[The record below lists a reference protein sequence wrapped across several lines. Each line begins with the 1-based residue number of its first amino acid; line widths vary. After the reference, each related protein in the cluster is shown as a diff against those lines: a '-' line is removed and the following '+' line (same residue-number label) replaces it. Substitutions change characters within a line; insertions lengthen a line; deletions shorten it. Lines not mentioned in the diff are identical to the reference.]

1 MTTATFRQRR
11 ILVVDDEPIVRDTVK
26 MLLRIDGHVVETA
39 DSGEDALALL
49 EKGKFDVV
57 VTDYEMPVMK
67 GDELALAIKALDP
80 AQPVIMI
87 TAYAEML
94 KSAGHSLEGI
104 DYILSKP
111 FLMGDLRTAIARVT
125 PPAAAVI

>member
-1 MTTATFRQRR
+1 M
-11 ILVVDDEPIVRDTVK
+11 VDDEPLVCDAIK
-26 MLLRIDGHVVETA
+26 MMLQYDGHVVKTA
-39 DSGEDALALL
+39 GSAKDALTLL
-49 EKGKFDVV
+49 EKGKFDLVI
-57 VTDYEMPVMK
+57 TDYKMPGMT

-111 FLMGDLRTAIARVT
+111 FLMADLRTAIATVT
-125 PPAAAVI
+125 PPAAAVD